1 MKNIA
6 LLEIGGNYFI
16 GLAKKWMPPVIWNF
30 LYRKLVVRNISDAQ
44 CYGMVFQPWL
54 IPTRAHTYQLIQ
66 KKTLL
71 RPEALYHLENSLRQA
86 LNFDGAVYELGVYK
100 GGSARLIRDALQ
112 AAGRGRMFRLFD
124 TFEGMKVANEELGD
138 RHRAGDF
145 SETSLKEVKAFV
157 GEADWIDYRQGWVPE
172 TFVGLDDDKIA
183 FAHIDLDLHTPIADA
198 ISFIYPRMVRGGMMV
213 FDDYGFPST
222 PGARKAID
230 EFFLNRPEPLFVL
243 QTGQAF
249 VVKI

>member
-6 LLEIGGNYFI
+6 LLEVGGNGFI
-16 GLAKKWMPPVIWNF
+16 DLGKKWTPPAIWQF
-30 LYRKLVVRNISDAQ
+30 LYSKLVIRNIPDAE

-54 IPTRAHTYQLIQ
+54 TPIRAGMYQLVQ

-71 RPEALYHLENSLRQA
+71 RPEALYHLENSLHQA
-86 LNFDGAVYELGVYK
+86 LNFEGAVYELGVYK
-100 GGSARLIRDALQ
+100 GGSARLIRDAIQ
-112 AAGRGRMFRLFD
+112 TAEGRRMLRLFD
-124 TFEGMKVANEELGD
+124 TFEGMKVTNDEQGD

-145 SETSLKEVKAFV
+145 SETSLTEVKAFV

-172 TFVGLDDDKIA
+172 TFVGLNDDKIA
-183 FAHIDLDLHTPIADA
+183 FAHIDVDLYAPIADT
-198 ISFIYPRMVRGGMMV
+198 IRFIYPRLVKGGMMV

-230 EFFLNRPEPLFVL
+230 EFFFNRPESLFVL